1 MGLNYRFGEE
11 AASSA
16 NDPAAPAAL
25 DPGKVNFHAQATFV
39 EQGYPSIRSPY
50 EGPNSLPGGG
60 EGRETIDLTLFA
72 GFRIWKGAELWV
84 DPEIDQ
90 GFALGNT
97 HGVAGFPS
105 AEGFKLGLAEPYA
118 RVQRFFVRQTIDLGG
133 ATEKLGSRPQSIC
146 RLDNGGPPGANAGPV
161 FHH

>member
-1 MGLNYRFGEE
+1 VQELRVGLNYRFGEE

-60 EGRETIDLTLFA
+60 EGRETIDLCVRKAL
-72 GFRIWKGAELWV
+72 LCDPWV
-84 DPEIDQ
+84 SALRNL
-90 GFALGNT
+90 GNFAL
-97 HGVAGFPS
+97 
-105 AEGFKLGLAEPYA
+105 K
-118 RVQRFFVRQTIDLGG
+118 
-133 ATEKLGSRPQSIC
+133 ATVL
-146 RLDNGGPPGANAGPV
+146 
-161 FHH
+161 